1 MPSHNNSETTNEK
14 SANEISSVK
23 KYTLIAVLA
32 STAAALQII
41 ESPLPRIVPWL
52 KPGLANVMTLFA
64 IIRLSPFSGF
74 VVAIVRTFI
83 AGIFL
88 GTFLSPVYLI
98 SLSGALSSTLAMS
111 ILKKVFPLTG
121 LGTVSIIG
129 ALASNWAQL
138 TTVEF
143 LFAGNMSFWLHLA
156 VMIWVAIPSGLIVA
170 GITKELLRRT

>member
-1 MPSHNNSETTNEK
+1 MRFHSNNETPNGN
-14 SANEISSVK
+14 SSNDISSVR

-32 STAAALQII
+32 SAAAALQII
-41 ESPLPRIVPWL
+41 ESPLPRLVPWL
-52 KPGLANVMTLFA
+52 KPGLANVMTLYA

-74 VVAIVRTFI
+74 AVAIVRTFI

-111 ILKKVFPLTG
+111 ILKKVFPLSG
-121 LGTVSIIG
+121 LGPVSIIG

-138 TTVEF
+138 TAVEF
-143 LFAGNMSFWLHLA
+143 LFSGNMSLWLHLA

-170 GITKELLRRT
+170 GITGELLRRT